1 MKRERDP
8 TAEEFEKLLGWID
21 PDSEVAGHKLQLIQS
36 RITKMFISRGCR
48 EAETLTDEVSNRVA
62 VRIDNVL
69 QTYSNPLQCLLG
81 FVDNVFREYL
91 REQREQANAQAPP
104 APRPAEV
111 LESED
116 ECLTE
121 CMGALPTTE
130 RDLFMRYFGVDKRS
144 KIPVRKAL
152 AEELTLSANALR
164 IQAHRLRKKLL
175 DCLQN
180 CLERT

>member
-69 QTYSNPLQCLLG
+69 
-81 FVDNVFREYL
+81 
-91 REQREQANAQAPP
+91 
-104 APRPAEV
+104 
-111 LESED
+111 
-116 ECLTE
+116 
-121 CMGALPTTE
+121 
-130 RDLFMRYFGVDKRS
+130 
-144 KIPVRKAL
+144 
-152 AEELTLSANALR
+152 
-164 IQAHRLRKKLL
+164 
-175 DCLQN
+175 
-180 CLERT
+180 